1 MNRVKKVAGMLAA
14 LLLSTAQMS
23 CGAQSEAT
31 PDPSAAAALLDK
43 LVVDIT
49 GDLEELKSAE
59 LLNYQRVEGG
69 IEACMREAGHTYKPL
84 PFVSFYDAFT
94 EADLG
99 YGDGRATVVDSP
111 TTLGRRIV
119 LSELATARLKRA
131 GALERRVSPAEL
143 PALHTCSAMF
153 QSRGYHDF
161 DPPAGVAELVGLD
174 GLLGPVQRDPAVVSA
189 MAGYPDCM
197 KQRYG
202 FTVTDRGDF
211 LSSPRINSAHAP
223 LPGRRASPKWR
234 TGLLAVNK
242 AFKADADC
250 RGPAYRAAMPLLA
263 ERIGPWRADNRDK
276 LFAVRAGWRKVVT
289 DARKL
294 RS

>member
-1 MNRVKKVAGMLAA
+1 MLAA
-14 LLLSTAQMS
+14 VLLSASQVS
-23 CGAQSEAT
+23 CGAQSETAPEPAAT
-31 PDPSAAAALLDK
+31 AALLDK

-69 IEACMREAGHTYKPL
+69 IEACMREAGHTYTPL
-84 PFVSFYDAFT
+84 PFVSFYDIFT

-99 YGDGRATVVDSP
+99 YGDGRATVADSL

-119 LSELATARLKRA
+119 LNELAVARLKRA
-131 GALERRVSPAEL
+131 GALERRVAPADL
-143 PALHTCSAMF
+143 PVLNKCSAVF

-161 DPPAGVAELVGLD
+161 APPAGVAELAGLTD
-174 GLLGPVQRDPAVVSA
+174 LLDPVQRDPAVVSA
-189 MAGYPDCM
+189 MAGYPGCM

-202 FTVTDRGDF
+202 FTVTDRSDF
-211 LSSPRINSAHAP
+211 LATPRINGDQAP
-223 LPGRRASPKWR
+223 RPGQPASPKWR
-234 TGLLAVNK
+234 KGLLAVNK

-250 RGPAYRAAMPLLA
+250 RRPAYLAAMPLLA
-263 ERIGPWRADNRDK
+263 ERIGPWRNDNRDK
-276 LFAVRAGWRKVVT
+276 MFAVRAGWRKVVA
-289 DARKL
+289 DARRL